1 MTGTQSGA
9 WKGYAITFGLT
20 LVATIVGGM
29 ILDKLIR
36 SSEEK
41 ALAAQNKAA
50 ALQQPR
56 KVATTTSEEPIT
68 TA

>member
-9 WKGYAITFGLT
+9 WKGHLLTFGLT
-20 LVATIVGGM
+20 LVATIIGG
-29 ILDKLIR
+29 IIVDKFIR

-56 KVATTTSEEPIT
+56 KVTVTSEEPIT